1 MVRNSTIR
9 IEKALM
15 LFSFL
20 LSSLALVGWIFNIP
34 LLVRYIPEAPTI
46 KFNTAFLAF
55 LIVLIIYT
63 ENKKNSIYKA
73 ISFLFVGIVLII
85 STLSLIE
92 YYLPIN
98 LTIDNYFIL
107 DTISLHISGR
117 MSPST
122 SISFI
127 FLSFGIICARFNGQ
141 NINKLCTGI
150 FFIVFTI
157 ASASLI
163 AYFLYIPINHR
174 GIFFQT
180 MSLPSTILFLSLS
193 LLLMFKNPNI
203 SFSSIMNFH
212 RVGSKLFWKIIP
224 VVTILPI
231 LFSYILLYF
240 SNEVKVNMDFGIAI
254 CTNIFILLST
264 GHLIYLSVQLNQSER
279 ERLSLQKEI
288 SILKENEIRKTL
300 LKETH
305 HRVKNNFQIINSVL
319 GLQSNK
325 SKNMELRMVLSDCQ
339 NRIRAIAA
347 LHESIYVNGNFEEV
361 KLSYFLNNI
370 VSSLVNMHSESDFV
384 HVDIS
389 IPDIDLNMKYAM
401 PLGLIINEVVTNSLK
416 HAFFKQTNKCISVK
430 LKNTGNDSFNLII
443 SDNGI
448 GCAEMANELLH
459 PTSMGSELISIFT
472 EQLNGKI
479 NVENEDGLTYYL
491 SFKTNKVNLK
501 IA

>member
-1 MVRNSTIR
+1 MLRNSTR
-9 IEKALM
+9 HIESL
-15 LFSFL
+15 LLIFSLL
-20 LSSLALVGWIFNIP
+20 LSVAAMLGWIFQLPFLVQFIP
-34 LLVRYIPEAPTI
+34 DAPTI
-46 KFNTAFLAF
+46 KFNTALLAF
-55 LIVLIIYT
+55 FTILVLAFERKT
-63 ENKKNSIYKA
+63 NFFFKTL
-73 ISFLFVGIVLII
+73 SFLLLGAIFLIAL
-85 STLSLIE
+85 LSLIE
-92 YYLPIN
+92 YYFQLNIN
-98 LTIDNYFIL
+98 IDNLFVN
-107 DTISLHISGR
+107 DTISENIIGR
-117 MSPST
+117 MSPAT
-122 SISFI
+122 SVSFI
-127 FLSFGIICARFNGQ
+127 LTVFGLFCSFLQSEGLKKICSSLF
-141 NINKLCTGI
+141 L
-150 FFIVFTI
+150 IVFAI

-163 AYFLYIPINHR
+163 SYFLYIPINHKVV
-174 GIFFQT
+174 FFQT
-180 MSLPSTILFLSLS
+180 MSLPTTILFLNISI
-193 LLLMFKNPNI
+193 LLMFRSPSI
-203 SFSSIMNFH
+203 SFNSLMNFK

-224 VVTILPI
+224 LVTILPI
-231 LFSYILLYF
+231 VVSYVLLYF
-240 SNEVKVNMDFGIAI
+240 SSEVKVNMDFGIAI
-254 CTNIFILLST
+254 CTNIFILLSSA
-264 GHLIYLSVQLNQSER
+264 HLIYLSLELNKAER
-279 ERLSLQKEI
+279 KQVILEKEI

-339 NRIRAIAA
+339 NRIRAIAV

-361 KLSYFLNNI
+361 RLSYFLNNI
-370 VSSLVNMHSESDFV
+370 VSSLTKMHSESDSV

-401 PLGLIINEVVTNSLK
+401 PLGLIINEIVTNSLK
-416 HAFFKQTNKCISVK
+416 HAFSTQTNKRISVK
-430 LKNTGNDSFNLII
+430 LNNTGNDTFSLII